1 VNRIVQS
8 GLGVGAAVVLALA
21 PAVFLVGGF
30 VIGLLIYNERRK
42 RKTRKPAA
50 PRFASGGTI
59 PPSPYNRPMDDRV
72 LFVIPPP
79 NFDRPTTWYDERR

>member
-42 RKTRKPAA
+42 RKTRGPKLPKHF
-50 PRFASGGTI
+50 RGGMI
-59 PPSPYNRPMDDRV
+59 PPPLYNPRMDDRV
-72 LFVIPPP
+72 LFVVPPP